1 MRAEAIFGVATRI
14 GPQRYPSAGAAQ
26 MSLIAELKR
35 RNVFRVG
42 VAYAIV
48 SWLALQLEQLRR
60 MEQGG
65 ELAAHPATQ
74 LVRVREVE

>member
-1 MRAEAIFGVATRI
+1 
-14 GPQRYPSAGAAQ
+14 

-48 SWLALQLEQLRR
+48 SPGCWSKSAPRF
-60 MEQGG
+60 
-65 ELAAHPATQ
+65 
-74 LVRVREVE
+74 

>member
-1 MRAEAIFGVATRI
+1 
-14 GPQRYPSAGAAQ
+14 

-35 RNVFRVG
+35 RNVFRVAA
-42 VAYAIV
+42 AYAIV
-48 SWLALQLEQLRR
+48 AWLALQLERLRR

-65 ELAAHPATQ
+65 ELTVHPVAQ

>member
-1 MRAEAIFGVATRI
+1 
-14 GPQRYPSAGAAQ
+14 

-65 ELAAHPATQ
+65 ELAAHPAAHPAAQ

>member
-1 MRAEAIFGVATRI
+1 
-14 GPQRYPSAGAAQ
+14 

-65 ELAAHPATQ
+65 ELAAHPAAQ
-74 LVRVREVE
+74 LVHVREVE